1 MANSTYM
8 SGRKKYGR
16 PQAILWSENAG
27 QLNNGIYVPNGYE
40 VGYDDDSI
48 TDLTLLN
55 QFLVLSD
62 HNRSAINF
70 GNQRIEQRQRMVNGR
85 MRSFY
90 VADKLTMN
98 VSWSNL
104 PSRGFAYKAKFNE
117 FGNATSPVDTQDR
130 FTVDGGAG
138 GVEML
143 EWYENHSGPFW
154 VYLAY
159 DKNANFKDPIN
170 PDSQYERLA
179 EYNQIIQ
186 MYITDFSYTVTKR
199 GTSTHDFWDIT
210 VALEEV

>member
-1 MANSTYM
+1 MATSAYM
-8 SGRKKYGR
+8 AGRKKYGR
-16 PQAILWSENAG
+16 PQAMLWSENAG
-27 QLNNGIYVPNGYE
+27 QLNNGIYVPNGFE

-48 TDLTLLN
+48 TDLTSLN
-55 QFLVLSD
+55 QFLILSD
-62 HNRSAINF
+62 HNRSPINF
-70 GNQRIEQRQRMVNGR
+70 GIDRIEQRQRMINGR

-90 VADKLTMN
+90 VADKLTLS
-98 VSWSNL
+98 VSWSML
-104 PSRGFAYKAKFNE
+104 PSRGFSYKPDFNE
-117 FGNATSPVDTQDR
+117 FGIATSPADIQDR

-143 EWYENHSGPFW
+143 EWYENHPGPFW

-159 DKNANFKDPIN
+159 DKHTNFKDPIN

-186 MYITDFSYTVTKR
+186 MYISDFSYNISKR
-199 GTSTHDFWDIT
+199 GNSTHDFWDIS